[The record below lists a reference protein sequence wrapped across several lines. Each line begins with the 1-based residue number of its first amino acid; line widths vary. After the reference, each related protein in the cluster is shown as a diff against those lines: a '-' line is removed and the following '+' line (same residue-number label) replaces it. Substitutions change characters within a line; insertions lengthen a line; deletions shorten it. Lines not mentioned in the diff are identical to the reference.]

1 MIETTAKN
9 MLRRPK
15 RCARQDIILGFS
27 FEKAPNLVHS
37 TWRAIG
43 QVLSIYLAIGSCAVT
58 AQDNRPGRA
67 TFAEMIAYARLAGG
81 ACERL
86 APEADGFY
94 ARALMR
100 LNKPPLTEK
109 EIVAA
114 EKDIKRLRD
123 RLGLR
128 KWCQRYAG
136 EMAQARILVEALRRK
151 QN

>member
-1 MIETTAKN
+1 MPIAAFDVR
-9 MLRRPK
+9 L
-15 RCARQDIILGFS
+15 A
-27 FEKAPNLVHS
+27 V
-37 TWRAIG
+37 
-43 QVLSIYLAIGSCAVT
+43 SIYLAIGTCAAT

-86 APEADGFY
+86 APEGDGFY

-100 LNKPPLTEK
+100 LIKPPLTEK
-109 EIVAA
+109 EIVAK
-114 EKDIKRLRD
+114 EKNVKRLRD

-128 KWCQRYAG
+128 KWCQRYAD
-136 EMAQARILVEALRRK
+136 EMAQARILVEALRR

>member
-1 MIETTAKN
+1 
-9 MLRRPK
+9 
-15 RCARQDIILGFS
+15 
-27 FEKAPNLVHS
+27 
-37 TWRAIG
+37 
-43 QVLSIYLAIGSCAVT
+43 VT

>member
-1 MIETTAKN
+1 LAY
-9 MLRRPK
+9 
-15 RCARQDIILGFS
+15 
-27 FEKAPNLVHS
+27 S
-37 TWRAIG
+37 TWQAMG
-43 QVLSIYLAIGSCAVT
+43 QAVSIYLVIGSFAST
-58 AQDNRPGRA
+58 AQDNRPDRA
-67 TFAEMIAYARLAGG
+67 TFAEMIAYARLAVG

-86 APEADGFY
+86 VPDSDGFY

-100 LNKPPLTEK
+100 LIKPPLTEK

-114 EKDIKRLRD
+114 EKDINRLRD

-151 QN
+151 N